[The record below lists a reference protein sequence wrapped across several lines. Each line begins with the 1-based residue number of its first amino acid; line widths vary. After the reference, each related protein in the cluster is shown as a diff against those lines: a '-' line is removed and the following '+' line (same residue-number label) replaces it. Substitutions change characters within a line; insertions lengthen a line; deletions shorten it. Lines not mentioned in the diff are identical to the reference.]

1 MYSDVHVVSVFFYCY
16 GDHRDLHVLTHSFPT
31 RRSSDLVIVLSLG
44 GCSLAPDFMKP
55 ETPVPE
61 NWSSARLAA
70 AEKIST
76 DWWRSFD
83 DPALVALVDRKSTRL
98 NSSH

>member
-1 MYSDVHVVSVFFYCY
+1 MVRRPPRYQRTDT
-16 GDHRDLHVLTHSFPT
+16 RFPYT
-31 RRSSDLVIVLSLG
+31 TLFRS
-44 GCSLAPDFMKP
+44 KP

-70 AEKIST
+70 AEKMST

-83 DPALVALVDRKSTRL
+83 DPALVALVEEALGANNDLQLAAARVAEARALLTGQQAERYQIGRA
-98 NSSH
+98 HV